1 MDITARAAVLQ
12 ALGRPRSGQE
22 IVRLLAARSE
32 GQVRLH
38 YGSLYPTLRRL
49 EGDRLVRSWIQRVGR
64 GRPRRNYE
72 LTIAGVAE
80 AQRVRENLRTLIAL
94 PSSVRHS
101 RTPRQMAAGIR
112 GCEAISL
119 LARGF
124 REAGVRG

>member
-1 MDITARAAVLQ
+1 MDLTARAAVLT
-12 ALGRPRSGQE
+12 ALGQPRSGQE
-22 IVRLLAARSE
+22 IARLLASRSQ

-49 EGDRLVRSWIQRVGR
+49 ETDRLVRSWIERVGR

-80 AQRVRENLRTLIAL
+80 AQRVRENLRTLIS
-94 PSSVRHS
+94 PTSSVSRS

-112 GCEAISL
+112 GCEAISQ

-124 REAGVRG
+124 REAGGRE